1 MHSVELFGLTEDL
14 SGHQILGGS
23 SLCTAIRRTLRN
35 AFVKSLACM
44 EAPDFAF
51 LASGPPFLGEYIN
64 SDLLGY

>member
-1 MHSVELFGLTEDL
+1 MHSFELFSLTEDL

-44 EAPDFAF
+44 
-51 LASGPPFLGEYIN
+51 
-64 SDLLGY
+64 